1 MEIEEVLMGHPKK
14 LIIDVSVAGVSG
26 GRTDDEKVPRAW
38 IVLSKEGEALGASET
53 IRELEAWHQTNLSRY
68 KWLRGGI
75 EVVSEASS
83 AQRATT
89 SWISFPCPDTK
100 VTKWK
105 NAEASPSGTI
115 RAACATGLPIE
126 AVVKS
131 LYDLN

>member
-1 MEIEEVLMGHPKK
+1 MAHPKK

-75 EVVSEASS
+75 EVVSEAS
-83 AQRATT
+83 
-89 SWISFPCPDTK
+89 FKC
-100 VTKWK
+100 
-105 NAEASPSGTI
+105 AELTHY
-115 RAACATGLPIE
+115 L
-126 AVVKS
+126 
-131 LYDLN
+131 LDLIPLSRYQSHQVERH

>member
-1 MEIEEVLMGHPKK
+1 MAHPKK

-75 EVVSEASS
+75 EVVSEVSFKCAELTH
-83 AQRATT
+83 TT
-89 SWISFPCPDTK
+89 SWMSFHCFRYQRHQVGK
-100 VTKWK
+100 
-105 NAEASPSGTI
+105 
-115 RAACATGLPIE
+115 R
-126 AVVKS
+126 
-131 LYDLN
+131 

>member
-14 LIIDVSVAGVSG
+14 LIIDVTVAGVSG

-38 IVLSKEGEALGASET
+38 IVLSKAGEALGASET

-75 EVVSEASS
+75 EVVSEVSFECAGL
-83 AQRATT
+83 T
-89 SWISFPCPDTK
+89 SWISFSCLDTK

-105 NAEASPSGTI
+105 NTKASPSGTI
-115 RAACATGLPIE
+115 
-126 AVVKS
+126 
-131 LYDLN
+131 